1 MKLLL
6 TGSSGPKVA
15 ATVATHLAQF
25 HAVFG
30 VNNASSPTTS
40 MVANIARVWDWQPHP
55 RDVNTVIHFA
65 ALHAPHRET
74 HSAKDFRRTNVD
86 ATRHLL
92 GYKPRFGFSELLNEV
107 DADTASDL
115 RRQRTFFFLM
125 PAALFSS

>member
-1 MKLLL
+1 MKLLV

-30 VNNASSPTTS
+30 LDKASASTTS
-40 MVANIARVWDWQPHP
+40 LVADMTLIKDWQPYL
-55 RDVNTVIHFA
+55 RGVDAVIHFA

-74 HSAKDFRRTNVD
+74 HSAEEFRRTNVD

-92 GYKPRFGFSELLNEV
+92 GYKPRFGFNTLLNDVDAGIASELRVSGL
-107 DADTASDL
+107 S
-115 RRQRTFFFLM
+115 
-125 PAALFSS
+125 FS

>member
-6 TGSSGPKVA
+6 TGSSGPKVG

-30 VNNASSPTTS
+30 VNNSSSPTTS
-40 MVANIARVWDWQPHP
+40 LVADIARVWDWPPHL
-55 RDVNTVIHFA
+55 RDVDAGIHFA

-74 HSAKDFRRTNVD
+74 HLAEDFRRSNVD
-86 ATRHLL
+86 ATRYLL
-92 GYKPRFGFSELLNEV
+92 GYKPRFGFNGLLNDV

-115 RRQRTFFFLM
+115 RR
-125 PAALFSS
+125 